1 MTKVLFICL
10 GNICRSP
17 MAETLFNH
25 HLKQAGKTADF
36 IVDSCGTGGWH
47 AGEKADQRM
56 RQTAEKHGLSITHR
70 ARQIQDEDI
79 EQFDYLL
86 VMDQQ
91 NLRDVNDRFVNTQK
105 KVSLI
110 TDLTQSF
117 HGKIIPDPYFGDMRG
132 FEEVFQLL
140 NNVTRELADQIIHQ
154 HSKQSEG

>member
-1 MTKVLFICL
+1 
-10 GNICRSP
+10 
-17 MAETLFNH
+17 MAETLLNH
-25 HLKQAGKTADF
+25 HLEMAGKSADF

-47 AGEKADQRM
+47 AGEKADKRM

-70 ARQIQDEDI
+70 ARQIQDEDP

-91 NLRDVNDRFVNTQK
+91 NLNDVKDRFVNNQK

-140 NNVTRELADQIIHQ
+140 NNVTRELADQLIHQ
-154 HSKQSEG
+154 HSKQSKS

>member
-1 MTKVLFICL
+1 
-10 GNICRSP
+10 

-25 HLKQAGKTADF
+25 HLEKAGKSADF
-36 IVDSCGTGGWH
+36 MVDSCGTGGWH

-70 ARQIQDEDI
+70 ARQIQDTDPET
-79 EQFDYLL
+79 FDYLL

-91 NLRDVNDRFVNTQK
+91 NLIDVTDRFVNTQK
-105 KVSLI
+105 KVSLV

-117 HGKIIPDPYFGDMRG
+117 RGKIIPDPYFGDMRG

-140 NNVTRELADQIIHQ
+140 NNVTRELADQLIHQ
-154 HSKQSEG
+154 HSKQSES